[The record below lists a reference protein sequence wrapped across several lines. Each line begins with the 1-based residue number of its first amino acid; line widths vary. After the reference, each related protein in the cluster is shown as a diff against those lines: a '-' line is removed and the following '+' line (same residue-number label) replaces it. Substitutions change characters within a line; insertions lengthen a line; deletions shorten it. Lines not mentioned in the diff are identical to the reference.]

1 MGRFGRLALGALLAC
16 SLVPMPAGMAVADEV
31 AGSSGDGT
39 GIALAPGTYVE
50 HEAIA
55 YVVDG
60 GVQAFSLGDDVL
72 AGAKSLMDIDADT
85 AAEALGDETAVAGAP
100 AARSRSASDSV
111 EAAGRLVLV
120 RDEGKST
127 EELIAELEADPRVA
141 FAEPNA
147 IVKFGERDDAAPD
160 PDVAAEAAPEA
171 LADEDEARR
180 DGEADVEGSAPG
192 EPSAPVA
199 FGQDEDEPAAD
210 LNGFVWGFDNDGRL
224 AGTTGSDAADMGYAN
239 WNNQSAASQ
248 LEEVVVAVIDT
259 GVDASNPDLAPVM
272 WDKGLTSGIEGLTG
286 KEDENGFAV
295 IADAEAGV
303 SSTTGLAI
311 YHGTHVAGTIGAAWD
326 GRGVSGL
333 AGNARIMSV
342 RVDDTLSGT
351 LEGFDYVSRARD
363 AGVDVRVTNNSWGF
377 GQAQGRSVDLA
388 VTKIGRQGVVS
399 VFASGNSTY
408 DNDAAGST
416 AGTLADNPYAVV
428 VDSIDPTGD
437 LSVFTQFGET
447 TTDVMAPGSTILSTY
462 ATGEAN
468 AEGCAEGPRYLGE
481 EDAGAVLY
489 ESFDGESHA
498 ADGVDLSDFA
508 RFADPYADETC
519 EVVEGGRRFDGDA
532 ALELSYS
539 LKAAEGGTVACVES
553 GEVDLSGQVA
563 KPTHLSIRYTAIAE
577 DGLSSVLPR
586 FGLAVR
592 TRAGGWAEVATK
604 EDSFGYGGDSWAG
617 LSGKLP
623 DDVDWAHF
631 QVRLRYRVNS
641 FSLIGGAN
649 KVGPCVPG
657 TLVVDSIGLG
667 SDLVP
672 YLYQQG
678 TSMACPAVA
687 GTAAVITGQGLDRVS
702 SNDPAKKAEKL
713 TALVKGAAVPD
724 ARYEGLCS
732 TAGRATVDGAANPGP
747 AITGVVD
754 DGSAMTVCGYFMP
767 EGTVV
772 LVDGAPAAVSARA
785 DLGDGRAE
793 LTVQK
798 PEGFMG
804 GQVVVRAE
812 AGGKRAS
819 HRADLGKRS
828 DTTYYDQ
835 TNLPIPDELDEWES
849 WQLVGFG
856 GDVYCL
862 PRASVVAGEESY
874 NHMLRY
880 HSDKEAWDE
889 VPLPTGIIDGVD
901 LSGGAAD
908 VTGATLDGALVLQLL
923 GKKNG
928 TGAPC
933 FVRYAADGT
942 WEGLDL
948 KLPDQNDTPS
958 FSTLASDGACLY
970 LFGGF
975 DKNGDSAAVYRAD
988 LETRVFEKA
997 GKLST
1002 GRIRPHVAYGNGS
1015 FAVSGGISWKL
1026 QGGGVPGAELLKP
1039 REGILD
1045 VAVGEQTSE
1054 EWLESTPVDLSALVT
1069 ETGQLTYA
1077 PGAVAD
1083 GFALVGPTSD
1093 DGATDTYLLSAGEEP
1108 QATAYGKKASQ
1119 QALLAPAAT
1128 AYRGRLYVLAASQN
1142 EPYRVFSATAMD
1154 THAQPGDAEIVPE
1167 PEPEPLPEPAPEKP
1181 ASMPTSDALGATPK
1195 ALASTG
1201 DPLAAAPLLLAAI
1214 VAAACLT
1221 AAASGRAL
1229 SRTRPMST
1237 RAGRRR
1243 DRS

>member
-1 MGRFGRLALGALLAC
+1 
-16 SLVPMPAGMAVADEV
+16 MAVADEM
-31 AGSSGDGT
+31 AGSSAGGA
-39 GIALAPGTYVE
+39 GVALVPGTYVE

-55 YVVDG
+55 YVIDG
-60 GVQAFSLGDDVL
+60 GARAFSLGDDVL
-72 AGAKSLMDIDADT
+72 AGAESLMDIDADT
-85 AAEALGDETAVAGAP
+85 AAEALGDEAGAVG
-100 AARSRSASDSV
+100 AAAVRSRSASDGA

-147 IVKFGERDDAAPD
+147 IVKFGDGDDAAPD
-160 PDVAAEAAPEA
+160 PVAAAEAAPEA
-171 LADEDEARR
+171 LVDGDEARR
-180 DGEADVEGSAPG
+180 GGEADTEGGAPG

-210 LNGFVWGFDNDGRL
+210 LNSFVWGFDNDGRM

-239 WNNQSAASQ
+239 WNNQSAAAE

-259 GVDASNPDLAPVM
+259 GVDASNPDLVPVM
-272 WDKGLTSGIEGLTG
+272 WDEGLTSGIEGLTR
-286 KEDENGFAV
+286 KEDEHGFAV
-295 IADAEAGV
+295 LADAEAGV
-303 SSTTGLAI
+303 SSTTGLEI

-342 RVDDTLSGT
+342 RHDDTLSGI
-351 LEGFDYVSRARD
+351 LECFDYVSRALD
-363 AGVDVRVTNNSWGF
+363 AGVDVRVTNNSWTL
-377 GQAQGRSVDLA
+377 GQAQGRSIDLA
-388 VTKIGRQGVVS
+388 VTEIGRQGAVS
-399 VFASGNSTY
+399 VFGSGNSTY
-408 DNDAAGST
+408 DSDAAGST
-416 AGTLADNPYAVV
+416 ASTLADNPYAVV

-447 TTDVMAPGSTILSTY
+447 STDVMAPGSTILSTY

-481 EDAGAVLY
+481 EDAAAVLY

-498 ADGVDLSDFA
+498 ADGVDMSGFA
-508 RFADPYADETC
+508 RFSDPDAVETC
-519 EVVEGGRRFDGDA
+519 KVVEGGRRFDGDA
-532 ALELSYS
+532 SLELSYS
-539 LKAAEGGTVACVES
+539 PKAAEDGVMMFAKS
-553 GEVDLSGQVA
+553 GEVDLSGQIA
-563 KPTHLSIRYTAIAE
+563 KPTHLSIRFTATAE
-577 DGLSSVLPR
+577 VGSASILPS
-586 FGLAVR
+586 FGIAVR
-592 TRAGGWAEVATK
+592 TVGGGWAEPATK
-604 EDSFGYGGDSWAG
+604 GDEFGSGGGSWAG
-617 LSGKLP
+617 FSGKLP

-631 QVRLRYRVNS
+631 QVELRYGVNS
-641 FSLIGGAN
+641 FSAVGGTN
-649 KVGPCVPG
+649 DLWSCVPG

-672 YLYQQG
+672 YIYQQG

-687 GTAAVITGQGLDRVS
+687 GAAAVIAGQGLDRVS

-713 TALVKGAAVPD
+713 AALVKGAAVPD

-732 TAGRATVDGAANPGP
+732 TAGRATVDGAASPGP
-747 AITGVVD
+747 AITEVVD
-754 DGSAMTVCGYFMP
+754 GSDAVAVRGYFMP
-767 EGTVV
+767 AGTVV
-772 LVDGAPAAVSARA
+772 LVDGAPAAVSART
-785 DLGDGRAE
+785 DLGDGKAE

-804 GQVVVRAE
+804 GQAIVRAE

-819 HRADLGKRS
+819 HRADLGKRA

-835 TNLPIPDELDEWES
+835 TDLPIPDELDEWES

-862 PRASVVAGEESY
+862 PRASVFAGEKSY
-874 NHMLRY
+874 NHVLRY
-880 HSDKEAWDE
+880 DPDEEAWGE
-889 VPLPTGIIDGVD
+889 VPLPAGTIDGID
-901 LSGGAAD
+901 LSSGAAD

-933 FVRYAADGT
+933 FVRYTADGT

-948 KLPDQNDTPS
+948 KLPDQSDALS
-958 FSTLASDGACLY
+958 FSTLASDGAHLY

-975 DKNGDSAAVYRAD
+975 GKNGDSAAVYRAD
-988 LETRVFEKA
+988 LKTGVFKEA
-997 GKLST
+997 GALST
-1002 GRIRPHVAYGNGS
+1002 GRIRPLVAYGNGL
-1015 FAVSGGISWKL
+1015 FAVSGGVSLEL
-1026 QGGGVPGAELLKP
+1026 QGGGVPGAELLRP
-1039 REGILD
+1039 REGALD
-1045 VAVGEQTSE
+1045 AAVGGQAPEG
-1054 EWLESTPVDLSALVT
+1054 WLESAPVDFSALVT
-1069 ETGQLTYA
+1069 ETGQLSYA
-1077 PGAVAD
+1077 PGAVAG
-1083 GFALVGPTSD
+1083 GFVLVGPTSD
-1093 DGATDTYLLSAGEEP
+1093 DGASDTYLLPVGEGP
-1108 QATAYGKKASQ
+1108 RATAYGKKASQ

-1128 AYRGRLYVLAASQN
+1128 AYRGRFYVLAASQN

-1154 THAQPGDAEIVPE
+1154 TPAQPGDAEIAPE
-1167 PEPEPLPEPAPEKP
+1167 PEPVSEPEPAPEKP
-1181 ASMPTSDALGATPK
+1181 ASPPIPDASGATPK

-1201 DPLAAAPLLLAAI
+1201 DPIAAAPFLLAA
-1214 VAAACLT
+1214 VAACLT

-1229 SRTRPMST
+1229 SRTRPTST
-1237 RAGRRR
+1237 RAGTRR